1 MADRILIVD
10 DDDSL
15 GESLE
20 LLLASE
26 GCQVVGARDAESAL
40 ELAASLPIDVI
51 LCDADMSGLDDF
63 DLLPQLSRVRPGA
76 PVIVMSKGHPAD
88 LALEAMKRGAW
99 DYLSKP
105 LAPSQTLFSLRK
117 ARDYERSRRS
127 HEQRRLELERC
138 VGQRPIVAASRS
150 MIDLLE
156 LVDRTSGFK
165 TTALLVGERGTGKE
179 VLARTLHGQ
188 SPRRREPFVAVECG
202 APDAG
207 ALERELFGH
216 AKKAFA
222 GAERA
227 RRGLFAEA
235 DRGTLFLD
243 EVDALSPILQTRL
256 LQALREEEIRPIGS
270 SKPIK
275 VDVRVIAS
283 TASDIEADV
292 EAGRFDADLFQALN
306 VIRLEMPS
314 LRQRLED
321 IPLLCDHFLGRFR
334 NRAGKTLRGIDDDA
348 LQQLVSYSWPGNVR
362 ELENVIERAVILS
375 DGDRLTLPDL
385 AENVSGAEARLGD
398 AASRSFDLR
407 PARRRFEADFIR
419 RALRQTDGNRTH
431 AARLLAIS
439 HRALLYKLKEYAIR
453 D

>member
-1 MADRILIVD
+1 
-10 DDDSL
+10 
-15 GESLE
+15 
-20 LLLASE
+20 
-26 GCQVVGARDAESAL
+26 
-40 ELAASLPIDVI
+40 
-51 LCDADMSGLDDF
+51 
-63 DLLPQLSRVRPGA
+63 
-76 PVIVMSKGHPAD
+76 
-88 LALEAMKRGAW
+88 
-99 DYLSKP
+99 
-105 LAPSQTLFSLRK
+105 
-117 ARDYERSRRS
+117 
-127 HEQRRLELERC
+127 
-138 VGQRPIVAASRS
+138 
-150 MIDLLE
+150 
-156 LVDRTSGFK
+156 
-165 TTALLVGERGTGKE
+165 
-179 VLARTLHGQ
+179 
-188 SPRRREPFVAVECG
+188 
-202 APDAG
+202 
-207 ALERELFGH
+207 
-216 AKKAFA
+216 
-222 GAERA
+222 
-227 RRGLFAEA
+227 
-235 DRGTLFLD
+235 
-243 EVDALSPILQTRL
+243 
-256 LQALREEEIRPIGS
+256 
-270 SKPIK
+270 

-321 IPLLCDHFLGRFR
+321 IPLLCDHFLARFR
-334 NRAGKTLRGIDDDA
+334 NRDGKTVRGIDDDA

-398 AASRSFDLR
+398 GASRSFDLR